1 MNIDGKPLTAKQR
14 EHHHYLIDAMARID
28 YDLHNRIYI
37 NQRVPSDWTRIATS
51 PSPHRKRVTI
61 RLDEDVLKFFRSMG
75 RDYGPRI
82 NDVLK
87 AFMHARLMGLLHG
100 DETVDQFKEQEQ
112 SGPRKRPGWGW
123 TEEQIAESEAWHK
136 ARRKGKT

>member
-1 MNIDGKPLTAKQR
+1 MNIHGKPLTSKQR

-37 NQRVPSDWTRIATS
+37 NQRVPSDWIRIATS

-136 ARRKGKT
+136 TRRKGKT